1 MSYTPGKCLDILLDF
16 IQRCWFSS
24 INLVFQANHGVFG
37 PYWFQ
42 DSDGRTVTI
51 NGERY
56 QKAVDKLVA
65 DLKRKLSQ
73 NQMKN
78 IWFMQDGA
86 KPHTAN
92 ATLNHLKSIFGR
104 RLIGL
109 GTDFKWAPHSP
120 NLNPLDFFFWGALK
134 NQVYT
139 GKPASL
145 DEIRKIFFLE
155 LNEMKF

>member
-1 MSYTPGKCLDILLDF
+1 
-16 IQRCWFSS
+16 
-24 INLVFQANHGVFG
+24 
-37 PYWFQ
+37 
-42 DSDGRTVTI
+42 
-51 NGERY
+51 
-56 QKAVDKLVA
+56 
-65 DLKRKLSQ
+65 
-73 NQMKN
+73 MKN

-109 GTDFKWAPHSP
+109 GTDFEWAPHSP
-120 NLNPLDFFFWGALK
+120 DLNPLDFFFWGALK

-145 DEIRKIFFLE
+145 DEIKKNVKAFARSVTHDTCKRVIENFAVRVNACTNRGGRLIE
-155 LNEMKF
+155 HVNYQKC